1 LESDP
6 ALKQLLVYLFAASR
20 GAEMRMRIV
29 LALSERPAN
38 TNELADSLSVDYKA
52 IQYQLN
58 VLTKNGLLQT
68 PNKDSYGA
76 LYFLAPIMERN
87 LGYVREI
94 WNRYGKTKISKNHR
108 PSE

>member
-1 LESDP
+1 
-6 ALKQLLVYLFAASR
+6 VYLFAGSR

-29 LALSERPAN
+29 LALAERPAN
-38 TNELADSLSVDYKA
+38 TNQLADVLSVDYKA

-58 VLTKNGLLQT
+58 VLLKNRLLQT

-87 LGYVREI
+87 LEYVREI
-94 WNRYGKTKISKNHR
+94 WNRYGKTKISRNGGQ
-108 PSE
+108 SE